1 MNILDRING
10 NPYRV
15 LGVYAGSPASEE
27 LRHKNRIAA
36 FLRVG
41 RPVSFSFPIEDRLR
55 SLERTESSAEEAIH
69 TLALPK
75 DRLENAL
82 FWIGDGKE
90 GWSRELN
97 QAIDALLSG
106 KVLKAIHHYGNIFYD
121 DGMRTDFQEAVT
133 HGLLSLSAEELA
145 GMLCRILAGEEQ
157 VLLDAFVNAGPEIIP
172 SLMIRQL
179 CKLIVFR
186 RIESLIS
193 FNDTIIYT
201 FESGLKINFYS
212 SYHALLKRI
221 GILLPLLNTVG
232 RCYGTE
238 SAFYAEFS
246 EEMVREIYNK
256 ASEIIQA
263 IGQWVWT
270 ENRRSG
276 INGECTKLISSRQR
290 QCVESCMDLI
300 SRINDTVEYATDRLH
315 LSARSLI
322 ILRPAKE
329 NYDNVRNKEF
339 IPDKHLISK
348 SIKKTRIM
356 RSVCDIIWLSILGL
370 IFFSM

>member
-15 LGVYAGSPASEE
+15 LGVYAGSTASEE
-27 LRHKNRIAA
+27 LRHKNRITA

-41 RPVSFSFPIEDRLR
+41 QPITFSFPIEDRLS
-55 SLERTESSAEEAIH
+55 SLERTESSAEEAIR

-97 QAIDALLSG
+97 RAIDALLSG

-145 GMLCRILAGEEQ
+145 GMLCPILAGEEHD
-157 VLLDAFVNAGPEIIP
+157 LLEAFVNAGPEIIP
-172 SLMIRQL
+172 NPMIRQL
-179 CKLIVFR
+179 CRLIVFR

-193 FNDTIIYT
+193 FNDTIIYS
-201 FESGLKINFYS
+201 FGNGKNLNFYS
-212 SYHALLKRI
+212 SYNALMKRI
-221 GILLPLLNTVG
+221 GTLLPLLNTVE
-232 RCYGTE
+232 RCYGAE
-238 SAFYAEFS
+238 SVFYAEFS
-246 EEMVREIYNK
+246 EEMTREIYNK

-270 ENRRSG
+270 GNRRTG
-276 INGECTKLISSRQR
+276 INGECTKLVSSRQR

-300 SRINDTVEYATDRLH
+300 SRINDTVYDATDRLH
-315 LSARSLI
+315 LSARSI
-322 ILRPAKE
+322 IMLKSAKD
-329 NYDNVRNKEF
+329 NYENVRNKEF
-339 IPDKHLISK
+339 IHDKHLISK
-348 SIKKTRIM
+348 SVRQSRIA
-356 RSVCDIIWLSILGL
+356 RTVLEIIWLSILGL
-370 IFFSM
+370 LFF